1 MIKRGVFIFAL
12 LALCSSSHAGLYI
25 GSWNTKHLG
34 WADEKR
40 DWGRTVGV
48 VAAYDFIALQ
58 EVHSPEV
65 VSKLEVMLEK
75 RTKMEWTSITS
86 DSGVGRTRY
95 KEQYAFLWRSDAV
108 AYLGGAV
115 TYLDPGDKFEREPF
129 AANFGSRDGRYEW
142 TAATVH
148 IIYGK
153 DKSAREDEVEE
164 LKNYVVWLRETI
176 NEGRPLLLMGDFNLA
191 PSNPAWDKLDN
202 LLYPLIVDGATT
214 LAIRN
219 GAYSSLYDNILV
231 DGTLPVAGV
240 FIDKYPLRLNVAHEV
255 ARDTI
260 SDHAPVGLVLE

>member
-95 KEQYAFLWRSDAV
+95 KEQYAFLW
-108 AYLGGAV
+108 
-115 TYLDPGDKFEREPF
+115 EPF

-240 FIDKYPLRLNVAHEV
+240 FVDKYPLRLNVAHEV